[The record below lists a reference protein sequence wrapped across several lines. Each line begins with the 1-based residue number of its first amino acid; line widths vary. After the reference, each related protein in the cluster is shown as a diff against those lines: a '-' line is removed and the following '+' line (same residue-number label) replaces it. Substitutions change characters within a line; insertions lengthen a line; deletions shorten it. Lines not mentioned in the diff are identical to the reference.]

1 MYQDFETA
9 IKRCKKTSVAI
20 SRPGRWPNKVGQS
33 APVAWRREYTH
44 PGQLRSVSQRMAD
57 MHIS

>member
-9 IKRCKKTSVAI
+9 IKRCKKTRVAI
-20 SRPGRWPNKVGQS
+20 SRPGRWPNKVSQS
-33 APVAWRREYTH
+33 APVAWRRESTH
-44 PGQLRSVSQRMAD
+44 PGQQRSVSQKMAD